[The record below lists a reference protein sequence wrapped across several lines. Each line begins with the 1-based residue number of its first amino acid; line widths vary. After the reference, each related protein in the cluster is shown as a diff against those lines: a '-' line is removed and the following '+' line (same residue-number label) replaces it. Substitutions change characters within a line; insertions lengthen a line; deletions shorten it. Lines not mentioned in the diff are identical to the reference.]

1 MELTFDSEYKARA
14 IRGFCHLYDGQE
26 AIAAGLK
33 GAWRAALC
41 GPRSASLLAGAAQ
54 VSTSSSLLSLSTR
67 AAALLPSDDIATA
80 YRCHGLQLIRGD
92 TVRSIA
98 A

>member
-1 MELTFDSEYKARA
+1 LPLPDA
-14 IRGFCHLYDGQE
+14 
-26 AIAAGLK
+26 
-33 GAWRAALC
+33 
-41 GPRSASLLAGAAQ
+41 
-54 VSTSSSLLSLSTR
+54 LSTH

-98 A
+98 S

>member
-1 MELTFDSEYKARA
+1 LPLPDAF
-14 IRGFCHLYDGQE
+14 
-26 AIAAGLK
+26 
-33 GAWRAALC
+33 
-41 GPRSASLLAGAAQ
+41 
-54 VSTSSSLLSLSTR
+54 STH

-98 A
+98 S

>member
-41 GPRSASLLAGAAQ
+41 EPLDFTSVARCHCPTHSLPTQPRCCPRTTVPRRTA
-54 VSTSSSLLSLSTR
+54 
-67 AAALLPSDDIATA
+67 ATA
-80 YRCHGLQLIRGD
+80 C
-92 TVRSIA
+92 S
-98 A
+98 